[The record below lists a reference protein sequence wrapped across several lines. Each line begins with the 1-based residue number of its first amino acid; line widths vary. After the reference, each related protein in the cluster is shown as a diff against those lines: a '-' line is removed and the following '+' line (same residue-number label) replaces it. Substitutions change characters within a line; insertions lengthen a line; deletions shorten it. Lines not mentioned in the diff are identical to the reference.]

1 MLRKAENVFSVI
13 LSDAKVVTTALPS
26 VGDQVTS
33 QNTPKG
39 AVVLVNAGMYRIASV
54 SGLADGEGYFIVQS
68 KGPGKPLMR
77 SPLIVKGTEKLT
89 SSKYVAPKQQIT
101 SILVPA
107 VEDNTSYYVKV
118 RKNDNDAANRSQ
130 PTSLF
135 GQYKTKSSAT
145 EKEVAYGIMKN
156 LNRNA
161 MLEPANNYL
170 KAEVTSEAAIGATAL
185 GSLTTPTGA
194 LTFTK
199 NSPVVTAATSTA
211 DLSVGDFIKVQRD
224 TTETLDAPVYEIKAI
239 SGTTITLTTPFVDSD
254 EVIADTDLFL
264 VTSALGNA
272 ADFKVKLTGKQA
284 NFDVASF
291 RDYYVNRF
299 TASFSDENA
308 VIEHVQ
314 GATEGN
320 GAWQAVAMDE
330 YMNYGYEGQN
340 DMIGIPPKPRDQ
352 EVIEGGKYSVV
363 NIKWYE
369 DITHLVSK
377 SGAEGNVL
385 VYLNLDDS
393 GSTGTLPTTPANTGE
408 TLATALGVT
417 PSTLNE

>member
-13 LSDAKVVTTALPS
+13 LSDAKVVTTDLPA
-26 VGDQVTS
+26 VGVQVTS

-39 AVVLVNAGMYRIASV
+39 AVVLVDAGMYRIASV
-54 SGLADGEGYFIVQS
+54 AGLADGEGYFIVQS
-68 KGPGKPLMR
+68 KGPGKPFMR

-107 VEDNTSYYVKV
+107 VADNTSYYVKV
-118 RKNDNDAANRSQ
+118 RKNDNDATNRSQ

-135 GQYKTKSSAT
+135 GQYKTKAGAT

-170 KAEVTSEAAIGATAL
+170 KAEVTSEAALGATAL
-185 GSLTTPTGA
+185 SGLTNPTGA
-194 LTFTK
+194 LTFIK
-199 NSPVVTAATSTA
+199 NSPVVTATDTQ

-224 TTETLDAPVYEIKAI
+224 ITETLDAPVYEIKAI

-264 VTSALGNA
+264 VTAALGNA

-363 NIKWYE
+363 NIKWRE

-393 GSTGTLPTTPANTGE
+393 GATGTLPTTPANTGE
-408 TLATALGVT
+408 TLATALGIT
-417 PSTLNE
+417 PSDLNE